1 MTTDGPTDMTQA
13 PDPAPRPAAGPWTR
27 AILIASLVLN
37 LVLLGAIAGAGLS
50 HRAAPEQRV
59 TAEGGLGLLY
69 DALPRDEQRAMRRS
83 VLAEMRDRGPMRGEM
98 VADTRALLAALRS
111 EPFDRAAAEAA
122 LERQRMR
129 AAGFLEAGS
138 DRMLDHLTALPAQAR
153 RAYADRLEDTIR
165 RRVER
170 LRD

>member
-1 MTTDGPTDMTQA
+1 MSSDDRTEATPA
-13 PDPAPRPAAGPWTR
+13 PEPAPRPGASLWTR

-50 HRAAPEQRV
+50 HRAVPERRMA
-59 TAEGGLGLLY
+59 AEGGLGLLY
-69 DALPRDEQRAMRRS
+69 DALPPADQRALRRS
-83 VLAEMRDRGPMRGEM
+83 VLAELRDRGPMRGEM

-111 EPFDRAAAEAA
+111 DPFDRAAAAAA
-122 LERQRMR
+122 LDRQRSR
-129 AAGFLEAGS
+129 AAGFLETGTE
-138 DRMLDHLTALPAQAR
+138 RMLDHVAALSADAR

-165 RRVER
+165 RRIER